1 MRQYTGRDRAMEHKN
16 QKSATIRPQPGQ
28 QAHLLWRDG
37 IPGKGAFQ
45 MLRGL
50 QGAQDGMK
58 GKLSLIE
65 PCLASNKV
73 VVVVVVTLMMAYM
86 SAMSSNLRRSAALLY
101 NLISCCRKQL
111 VRTVQRS

>member
-1 MRQYTGRDRAMEHKN
+1 MEHKN
-16 QKSATIRPQPGQ
+16 KKSATTTIRPQPGR

-37 IPGKGAFQ
+37 IPSKGAFQ

-50 QGAQDGMK
+50 QQGAQEGTK
-58 GKLSLIE
+58 GKLSLSE
-65 PCLASNKV
+65 PRLAPKEL

-101 NLISCCRKQL
+101 NLISCCTQQL